1 MGSAQSQVR
10 LASAF
15 NTNVDERLASPWK
28 CRSSEGA
35 ALECSPINAPPSQLR
50 MSSCDC

>member
-35 ALECSPINAPPSQLR
+35 ALECSPIIDCCIRNATF
-50 MSSCDC
+50 MA